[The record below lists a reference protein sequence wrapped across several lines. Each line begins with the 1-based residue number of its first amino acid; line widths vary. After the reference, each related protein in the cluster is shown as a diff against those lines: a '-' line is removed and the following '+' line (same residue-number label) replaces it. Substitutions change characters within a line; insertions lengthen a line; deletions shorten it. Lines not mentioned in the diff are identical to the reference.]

1 MRALGLWQISIL
13 ASAALF
19 SSPALAAKAVGTD
32 AAVVTDSR
40 HATSAALQILRQG
53 GSAADGA
60 VAAAFVLAAL
70 EGQACN
76 LGGGGALLHYERDT
90 GLIRA
95 LNFLGEPSNPE
106 FDPEGARY
114 SSRVVVPRFLDGL
127 AILQKRFG
135 RLDWQT
141 LLRPARTVASELRR
155 EDLASLLDSISKDRT
170 GRGRKAVKERLLGWS
185 ATQEIALARRDFD
198 HASMSWE
205 APIRIDYGSYEVW
218 SVLPPG
224 GGGLVLAETL
234 GIMAG
239 FDLGLDPHSTRFTHL
254 VAKATATAMRDNA
267 SSNPGPPA
275 TSRIPVATLLSREHL
290 ARARQGVER
299 RESVIEPMA
308 GPAMIDSSTIVVTDS
323 RGDIVTCVCAR
334 RTESAIDPFRGL
346 SISTMD
352 SASKPLWTLPMIILD
367 GGAPWVAGGPGDAAH
382 GLQTMITIL
391 FALVGGVAPSEAV
404 AAPRFHWDLDLGQ
417 LLYEKALVP
426 IETIDELN
434 RLGLGALPSED
445 AFEAVNLLVWSGEG
459 PILALA
465 DPRGEGAA
473 GGF

>member
-1 MRALGLWQISIL
+1 MAT
-13 ASAALF
+13 AALF
-19 SSPALAAKAVGTD
+19 SSPALAAKVVATD

-53 GSAADGA
+53 GSAADAA

-70 EGQACN
+70 DGQACN

-106 FDPEGARY
+106 FDPEGAGYTNRA
-114 SSRVVVPRFLDGL
+114 VVPRFLDGL

-135 RLDWQT
+135 RLGWQT
-141 LLRPARTVASELRR
+141 LLQPAHTIASELRL
-155 EDLASLLDSISKDRT
+155 EDLARLLDSISKDRT
-170 GRGRKAVKERLLGWS
+170 GRGRNAVKERLLGWS

-198 HASMSWE
+198 DSSTSWE

-224 GGGLVLAETL
+224 GGGLVFAETL

-254 VAKATATAMRDNA
+254 VAKATATAMRDSA
-267 SSNPGPPA
+267 SANPGPSA
-275 TSRIPVATLLSREHL
+275 TSRVPVATLLSSEHL
-290 ARARQGVER
+290 AEARQVVER

-308 GPAMIDSSTIVVTDS
+308 GTAMIDSSTIVVTDS

-334 RTESAIDPFRGL
+334 RTESGIDPFRGL
-346 SISTMD
+346 SISTID
-352 SASKPLWTLPMIILD
+352 STSKPVWTLPMIILD

-382 GLQTMITIL
+382 GLQTMVTIL
-391 FALVGGVAPSEAV
+391 FALVRGVAPSEAV
-404 AAPRFHWDLDLGQ
+404 AAPRFHWDLGLGQ
-417 LLYEKALVP
+417 LLYEKELVP
-426 IETIDELN
+426 IETVDELN
-434 RLGLGALPSED
+434 RLGLGALPSEE

-459 PILALA
+459 SILALA